1 LGRKSLS
8 SQYSPEEAVLEK
20 PAGHGQARSLVAGSH
35 PGRVEGVN
43 TVPPEGEGAEG
54 SPPA

>member
-1 LGRKSLS
+1 M
-8 SQYSPEEAVLEK
+8 LEK